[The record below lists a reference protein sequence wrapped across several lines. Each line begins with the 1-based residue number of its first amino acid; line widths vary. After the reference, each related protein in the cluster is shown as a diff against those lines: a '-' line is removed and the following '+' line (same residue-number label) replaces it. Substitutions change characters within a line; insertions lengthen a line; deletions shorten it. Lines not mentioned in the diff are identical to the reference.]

1 MSENFGLLFATP
13 TFLEGAARSLDLGDT
28 FTNYNTSR
36 SESEADFLGIR
47 SDWRAVGED
56 LDSVLSGYATGE
68 QGETSNADAR

>member
-36 SESEADFLGIR
+36 SDSEADFLAIR

-56 LDSVLSGYATGE
+56 FDSVLSDYAVDKQE
-68 QGETSNADAR
+68 